1 MVFLNT
7 IEILAKTN
15 NFLKKVSSWQ
25 TLGECKRSS
34 ERLKLTDL
42 NIDCLEHV
50 FQYLNLSELIA
61 VADANQRLNI
71 AANLIFMRK
80 YSAKTVEFQGIH
92 LSRNR
97 RIKFEMDNFGN
108 IYIGDLRTCLTYLRC
123 FGHLIAHVT
132 FRFASGRDNSA
143 HELRVLDYI
152 NEYCSESL
160 TEIGIKSGPIGW
172 EEQFKKPFFKIGDVN
187 LDRCQLGAK
196 DAINRIF
203 PRMQRLVLRRCLCS
217 HDYSSSSSATNLKS
231 VTYFS
236 INGATL
242 VNFPFS
248 FGQLHSLN
256 VGYSV
261 QLTEE
266 FFRFI
271 DENSTIRCL
280 ILGTQALNAPH
291 QLRIAEILPSLV
303 SIHFQCALAADEA
316 INFIDK
322 FQNLQ
327 CFEFKLNNTNAFDY
341 FRTRLSTEWQCRM
354 HEDGFVS
361 TDRQRLSC

>member
-7 IEILAKTN
+7 IEILTKTN

-50 FQYLNLSELIA
+50 FRYLNLSELIA

-71 AANLIFMRK
+71 AAKLIFLRK
-80 YSAKTVEFQGIH
+80 YSGKTVEFQGIH

-97 RIKFEMDNFGN
+97 RIKFEKDNFGN
-108 IYIGDLRTCLTYLRC
+108 IHIGDLRTCLTYLRC

-132 FRFASGRDNSA
+132 FRFATGRNNLE
-143 HELRVLDYI
+143 HELRVIDYI
-152 NEYCSESL
+152 NEYCSGSL

-172 EEQFKKPFFKIGDVN
+172 EEHFKKSFFKIGDVN
-187 LDRCQLGAK
+187 LDRCQLGAEE
-196 DAINRIF
+196 AINRIF
-203 PRMQRLVLRRCLCS
+203 PRMQRLVLRRCHCAHEYLS
-217 HDYSSSSSATNLKS
+217 TMRSATNLKS

-236 INGATL
+236 INGANL

-248 FGQLHSLN
+248 FGQLNTLN

-261 QLTEE
+261 QLTAD

-271 DENSTIRCL
+271 DENSTIRSL
-280 ILGTQALNAPH
+280 ILRRQTLSVAH
-291 QLRIAEILPSLV
+291 QLRIAEILPSLI
-303 SIHFQCALAADEA
+303 SIYFQCTLAADEA
-316 INFIDK
+316 IDFISK
-322 FQNLQ
+322 FQNLR
-327 CFEFKLNNTNAFDY
+327 CFEFKLNDANAFDH
-341 FRTRLSTEWQCRM
+341 FRSRLSTEWQCRM
-354 HEDGFVS
+354 HDDGFVS
-361 TDRQRLSC
+361 MDRQRLP